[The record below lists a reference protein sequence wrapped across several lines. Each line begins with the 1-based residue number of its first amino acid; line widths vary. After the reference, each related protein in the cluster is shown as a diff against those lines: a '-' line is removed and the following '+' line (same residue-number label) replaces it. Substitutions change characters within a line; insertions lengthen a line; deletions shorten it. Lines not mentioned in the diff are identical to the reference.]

1 MFDCHCDVYVFRDR
15 ILVSDYDAADEIQ
28 SECARV
34 EDGHQSYV
42 KIIFQPSALTDYATA
57 KHMRDWDCSI
67 DASYLPEWWRPALC
81 RARAAARAE
90 LWRQARVFTK
100 GPTQVCPT
108 QSQGHTYFVFGEA
121 EVEGFSHCVVHAYGE
136 SKVMAGKWCQVYAHD
151 CSTVAAADNS
161 YVELRDGSEGSI
173 LNGRMDM
180 CSSASGEYQGFST
193 GHIYGCGLTHV
204 FDCSCVSVYGE
215 ESHISARG
223 QSIISHHNG
232 FVEAHG
238 SVIVISEEPANEN
251 QIHLFDHAQKI
262 LRSKI

>member
-28 SECARV
+28 SACACV
-34 EDGHQSYV
+34 EDGHQAYV
-42 KIIFQPSALTDYATA
+42 KVIFQPSTLTDYAAA
-57 KHMRDWDCSI
+57 KHMRDWDCST
-67 DASYLPEWWRPALC
+67 DASYLPEWWRPTLF

-100 GPTQVCPT
+100 GSAQICPT

-151 CSTVAAADNS
+151 CSYVSAADNS

-173 LNGRMDM
+173 LNGRMNM
-180 CSSASGEYQGFST
+180 CSSGYGEYQGFSF
-193 GHIYGCGLTHV
+193 GNIYGSGLTYV
-204 FDCSCVSVYGE
+204 FDNSHVAIYGE
-215 ESHISARG
+215 ESHVSARG

-232 FVEAHG
+232 FVETHG
-238 SVIVISEEPANEN
+238 PAIVISEEPASEN
-251 QIHLFDHAQKI
+251 QIHLFGSAQKT

>member
-1 MFDCHCDVYVFRDR
+1 MFDCHCDVFVFRDR

-28 SECARV
+28 SACACV
-34 EDGHQSYV
+34 EDGHQACV
-42 KIIFQPSALTDYATA
+42 KITFLPSSLTNCAAAEHVRNWGYIVEAT
-57 KHMRDWDCSI
+57 
-67 DASYLPEWWRPALC
+67 YFPEWWDFTISVSFAVE
-81 RARAAARAE
+81 RAE
-90 LWRQARVFTK
+90 LWRRARVFTK

-151 CSTVAAADNS
+151 CSTVSAADNS
-161 YVELRDGSEGSI
+161 YVELRDGSKGSI
-173 LNGRMDM
+173 LNGRMNM
-180 CSSASGEYQGFST
+180 CSSGYGEYQGFSF
-193 GHIYGCGLTHV
+193 GNIYGSGLTYV
-204 FDCSCVSVYGE
+204 FDNSHVAIYGE
-215 ESHISARG
+215 ESHVSARG

-238 SVIVISEEPANEN
+238 PAIVISEEPASEN
-251 QIHLFDHAQKI
+251 QIHLFGSAQKT

>member
-1 MFDCHCDVYVFRDR
+1 MFDCHCDVFVFRDR

-28 SECARV
+28 SACACV
-34 EDGHQSYV
+34 EDGHQAYV
-42 KIIFQPSALTDYATA
+42 KVIFQPSSLTDSAA
-57 KHMRDWDCSI
+57 ARHMRNWDCSI

-100 GPTQVCPT
+100 GSTQICPT

-136 SKVMAGKWCQVYAHD
+136 SAIIAGKWCQVYAHD
-151 CSTVAAADNS
+151 CSTVAATDNS

-193 GHIYGCGLTHV
+193 GHIYGDGLTHV
-204 FDCSCVSVYGE
+204 LDSSNVAIYGKK
-215 ESHISARG
+215 SKVFANG
-223 QSIISHHNG
+223 QSIVSRHDG
-232 FVEAHG
+232 SVEAHD
-238 SVIVISEEPANEN
+238 STIIIDEDPANEN

>member
-1 MFDCHCDVYVFRDR
+1 MFDCHCDVFVFRDR
-15 ILVSDYDAADEIQ
+15 VLVSDYDAAEEIQ

-42 KIIFQPSALTDYATA
+42 KVIFQPFAPTDSAAA
-57 KHMRDWDCSI
+57 QHIRDWGYVVE
-67 DASYLPEWWRPALC
+67 ATYFPEWWDFTISIAC
-81 RARAAARAE
+81 AAARAE

-136 SKVMAGKWCQVYAHD
+136 SKVIAGKWCQVYAHD
-151 CSTVAAADNS
+151 CSSVAAADSS
-161 YVELRDGSEGSI
+161 YVELRDSSEGSI

-180 CSSASGEYQGFST
+180 CSSNCGEYQGFSF
-193 GHIYGCGLTHV
+193 GHVYGSGLTYV
-204 FDCSCVSVYGE
+204 FDNSCVAVYGE

-238 SVIVISEEPANEN
+238 SVIVISEEPTNEN
-251 QIHLFDHAQKI
+251 QIHLFGHTQKI